1 MTIIERAVAPTPKLF
16 KILRTTGLTL
26 LAISG
31 GLLGSPI
38 LLPATLLT
46 IAGYTAV
53 AGSILAAVSQITVDN
68 PEPVIKKTS
77 KNGK

>member
-31 GLLGSPI
+31 GILGSPV